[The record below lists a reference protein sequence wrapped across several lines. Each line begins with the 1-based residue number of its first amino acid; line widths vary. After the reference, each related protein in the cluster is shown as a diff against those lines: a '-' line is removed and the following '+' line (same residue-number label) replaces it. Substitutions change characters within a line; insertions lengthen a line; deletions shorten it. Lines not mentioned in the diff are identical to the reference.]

1 MMLISNYISFV
12 FLLPFILN
20 SLTLPPL
27 QLHFLN
33 VTICFISV
41 YMSVCLSVYALT
53 CLLNMGTCVLLQTSS
68 QIDLKKFADTDRP
81 VSAKSNRSVTS
92 RQSVLPDKSR
102 PSSSDSKQAMI
113 VKHSSDSGQPPSN
126 GDIYAITPI
135 QNRENE
141 AQSPVQTK
149 EEMELKEIE
158 SVGGDSTY
166 GSQAMLLGPPNNN
179 VDADSGIH
187 STQGLTPTIPSD
199 PSFPSYIDGDDD
211 QAKRNSI
218 LVHLKPGEHH
228 PHLNG
233 HHDSTES
240 KGSALTTSGIKPETE
255 DELIEEVMK

>member
-1 MMLISNYISFV
+1 
-12 FLLPFILN
+12 
-20 SLTLPPL
+20 
-27 QLHFLN
+27 
-33 VTICFISV
+33 
-41 YMSVCLSVYALT
+41 MSVCLSVYALT

-81 VSAKSNRSVTS
+81 VSAKSNCSVTS

-218 LVHLKPGEHH
+218 LVHLKQGEHH

-255 DELIEEVMK
+255 DELIEEVMKWNVEKIIQSLLIILEMQ